1 MGIFRATQEW
11 GWWGV
16 NRPPSVKSVTHI
28 LQLDT
33 VISYLKKIQKKYESC
48 DTTIEFCLHQR
59 FFIGNQQILLYQK
72 IQI

>member
-1 MGIFRATQEW
+1 MGIFRAAQEW

-16 NRPPSVKSVTHI
+16 NRPPS